1 MKLLILCLLTTV
13 AFAMPGPGLLKIPRV
28 YNAVITSN
36 QNLSPSRA
44 FPVIQPVIHRTAIG
58 YVPPFYYTQIA
69 PHFVGPEVVHYP
81 LLANGKAARND
92 QAQASSSTSHLV
104 ESTSF
109 GVAKE
114 REDTAI
120 TDRAKENDRKNG
132 DTKNSAKKKEQE
144 PWSFY
149 PNYRSFYYEPYVY
162 TYNGF
167 NPHLV
172 PGTYYIDYRPYESV
186 ESIPSTTPRNVDSDH
201 LLPSFH
207 DEKRTHTKNVREK
220 IPDVP
225 PPPLPTSIPKRS

>member
-1 MKLLILCLLTTV
+1 MKLLILCALTTA
-13 AFAMPGPGLLKIPRV
+13 AFAAPGLLKVPKI

-44 FPVIQPVIHRTAIG
+44 FPVIQPIIHRTAVG

-69 PHFVGPEVVHYP
+69 PHFEPEVVHYP
-81 LLANGKAARND
+81 LLAGDGKATGND
-92 QAQASSSTSHLV
+92 QASSSTSRLA

-114 REDTAI
+114 REDAAAA
-120 TDRAKENDRKNG
+120 DRAKENGPKNS
-132 DTKNSAKKKEQE
+132 DTKNSAKKNEQV
-144 PWSFY
+144 PLSFY
-149 PNYRSFYYEPYVY
+149 PNYHSLYYEPYIY

-172 PGTYYIDYRPYESV
+172 PGTYYIDYQPYESL
-186 ESIPSTTPRNVDSDH
+186 EPIPATTPKNADSGH

-207 DEKRTHTKNVREK
+207 DEKRIRTKNDREK

-225 PPPLPTSIPKRS
+225 PPPLPTTTPKRS

>member
-1 MKLLILCLLTTV
+1 MKLLIVCALMTIAV
-13 AFAMPGPGLLKIPRV
+13 AAPGLLRVPKV

-44 FPVIQPVIHRTAIG
+44 FPVIQPIVHRTAVG

-69 PHFVGPEVVHYP
+69 PHFAGPEVVHYP
-81 LLANGKAARND
+81 SLDKVADDKVAGND
-92 QAQASSSTSHLV
+92 QASSSTSRLA

-114 REDTAI
+114 RNE
-120 TDRAKENDRKNG
+120 DRATENDDSRNNEPP
-132 DTKNSAKKKEQE
+132 KNSPKKNEQV
-144 PWSFY
+144 PLSFY
-149 PNYRSFYYEPYVY
+149 PNYQSLYYEPYIY

-172 PGTYYIDYRPYESV
+172 PGTYYVDYQPYGSLEP
-186 ESIPSTTPRNVDSDH
+186 IPTTTPRNTDSGH

-207 DEKRTHTKNVREK
+207 DEKKDRTRDDKEK
-220 IPDVP
+220 IPNVP
-225 PPPLPTSIPKRS
+225 PPPLPTSVPKKS

>member
-1 MKLLILCLLTTV
+1 MKLLIMCALTTV
-13 AFAMPGPGLLKIPRV
+13 AFAAPGPGLLKVPRV

-69 PHFVGPEVVHYP
+69 PHFAGPEVVHYP
-81 LLANGKAARND
+81 LLADSKVIRND
-92 QAQASSSTSHLV
+92 QAQASSSKSHLA
-104 ESTSF
+104 ESMSF
-109 GVAKE
+109 GFAKE
-114 REDTAI
+114 DPAI
-120 TDRAKENDRKNG
+120 TDRAKENNSKNG
-132 DTKNSAKKKEQE
+132 DTKNSAKKNEQE
-144 PWSFY
+144 PLTFY
-149 PNYRSFYYEPYVY
+149 PNYRSLYYEPYIY

-186 ESIPSTTPRNVDSDH
+186 KPVRATTPRNVDSDL

-207 DEKRTHTKNVREK
+207 DEKRTHTKNDREK

>member
-1 MKLLILCLLTTV
+1 MKLLILCVLTTV
-13 AFAMPGPGLLKIPRV
+13 AFATPGLLKVPKV

-69 PHFVGPEVVHYP
+69 PYFAGPEVVHYP
-81 LLANGKAARND
+81 LLTADGKTAGNN
-92 QAQASSSTSHLV
+92 QAQGSSSMSHLA

-109 GVAKE
+109 GIAKE
-114 REDTAI
+114 REDESQS
-120 TDRAKENDRKNG
+120 TDRAKENDPKEG
-132 DTKNSAKKKEQE
+132 ETKNSPKKNEQV
-144 PWSFY
+144 PLSFY
-149 PNYRSFYYEPYVY
+149 PNYHSVYYEPYIY

-167 NPHLV
+167 NPHFV
-172 PGTYYIDYRPYESV
+172 PGTYYIDYQPYGSLEP
-186 ESIPSTTPRNVDSDH
+186 IPATMPKNADSGH

-207 DEKRTHTKNVREK
+207 DEKRTRTRNDREK

-225 PPPLPTSIPKRS
+225 PPSLPASTPKKS